1 MKYEKEELEKLIKEE
16 KMSYEAIGRIYGVT
30 GNAIKKAAVKLGI
43 ELERKRK
50 INPNE
55 NFSHSGSAKFN
66 KLSDE
71 DFKKAIENS
80 IGWKEICEN
89 LGYSSIVNK
98 DSKDKI
104 LKRCES
110 LNIKVNLIKL
120 PEVLSRT
127 KGELLSDRKNYQ
139 SYRSTVRKLAEK
151 IYKENNPE
159 CKCAVCGYDKHIEI
173 AHIKAVS
180 DFDDNT
186 IIAEINNINNLIG
199 LCPNHHWEYD
209 NGILDI
215 SPYIH
220 RGMEE
225 KSISPVS

>member
-1 MKYEKEELEKLIKEE
+1 MKYEKEELEKLINEE
-16 KMSYEAIGRIYGVT
+16 KMPYEAIGRIYGVT
-30 GNAIKKAAVKLGI
+30 GAAIKKAAIKLGI

-55 NFSHSGSAKFN
+55 NFSHFGNTKFD

-71 DFKKAIENS
+71 DFKEAIENAV
-80 IGWKEICEN
+80 GWKEICEN
-89 LGYSSIVNK
+89 LGYNAIVNK
-98 DSKDKI
+98 DNKDRI

-110 LNIKVNLIKL
+110 LNIKVNLIRL

-139 SYRSTVRKLAEK
+139 SYRSTVRKWAEK
-151 IYKENNPE
+151 IYKENNSE
-159 CKCAVCGYDKHIEI
+159 CKCVICGYDKHIEI

-180 DFDDNT
+180 DFDDDAT
-186 IIAEINNINNLIG
+186 IAEINNINNLIG
-199 LCPNHHWEYD
+199 LCPNHHWEFD
-209 NGILDI
+209 NGLLDI

-225 KSISPVS
+225 

>member
-30 GNAIKKAAVKLGI
+30 GNAIKKAALRLGI
-43 ELERKRK
+43 ELEVRRKV
-50 INPNE
+50 NSNE
-55 NFSHSGSAKFN
+55 NFSHSGNAKFN

-71 DFKKAIENS
+71 EFKDIINNS
-80 IGWKEICEN
+80 IGWKEICEK

-110 LNIKVNLIKL
+110 LNIKINLIKL

-139 SYRSTVRKLAEK
+139 SYRSTVRKWAEK

-159 CKCAVCGYDKHIEI
+159 CKCVVCGYDKHIEI

-186 IIAEINNINNLIG
+186 TIAEINDINNLIG

-215 SPYIH
+215 NKYIDH
-220 RGMEE
+220 G
-225 KSISPVS
+225 VV

>member
-16 KMSYEAIGRIYGVT
+16 KMPYEAIGRIYGVT

-55 NFSHSGSAKFN
+55 NFSHSGNAKFN

-110 LNIKVNLIKL
+110 LNIKINLIKL

-139 SYRSTVRKLAEK
+139 SYRSTVRKWAEK

-159 CKCAVCGYDKHIEI
+159 CKCKVCGYDKHIEI

-186 IIAEINNINNLIG
+186 TIAEINDINNLIG

-215 SPYIH
+215 NKYINIT
-220 RGMEE
+220 G
-225 KSISPVS
+225 